1 MSGINGIA
9 LTKLDVLDPID
20 PILVCTG
27 YEIGERRYDHL
38 PPVAAL
44 QAEAKPIYEELEG
57 WCENTRGARS
67 FADLPAKAIKY
78 IRRIEELIEAP
89 AALVSTSP
97 ERNDTILVKDPF
109 AD

>member
-1 MSGINGIA
+1 PV
-9 LTKLDVLDPID
+9 VLDPTALARVGTGAEIRGRQYD
-20 PILVCTG
+20 P
-27 YEIGERRYDHL
+27 L

-44 QAEAKPIYEELEG
+44 QAEAKPIYEELDG
-57 WCENTRGARS
+57 WGENTRGARS

-89 AALVSTSP
+89 AALISTSP